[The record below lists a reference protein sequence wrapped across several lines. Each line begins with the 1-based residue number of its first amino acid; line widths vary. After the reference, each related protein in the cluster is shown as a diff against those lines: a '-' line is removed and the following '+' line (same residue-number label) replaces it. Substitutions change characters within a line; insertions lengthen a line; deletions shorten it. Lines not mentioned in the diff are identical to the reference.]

1 MVKVGPSTLPIDIN
15 NMKDEI
21 ANLELA
27 GADYIHLDIMDGEF
41 VTNETLGVELLEVV
55 NSSTDIL
62 LCTHLMVENP
72 EKWIEEFSATDI
84 FTFHI
89 EAVTSE
95 IAESMIQ
102 ELHEREMKV
111 GIAIKPDTSVEEIL
125 PYLEEIDL
133 VLIMLVEP
141 GLGGQ
146 KMMPECLEKVKAL
159 RELRPELDIEVDG
172 GVNLD
177 NVEMVKAAGAN
188 MIVSG
193 TAIINSTDRA
203 FVISQMKK

>member
-1 MVKVGPSTLPIDIN
+1 MVKVGPSTLPININ
-15 NMKDEI
+15 DMKTEI
-21 ANLELA
+21 ANLERA

-41 VTNETLGVELLEVV
+41 VANETLGVELLEVV
-55 NSSTDIL
+55 NDSTDIL

-72 EKWIEEFSATDI
+72 EKWIEEFSETDI

-89 EAVTSE
+89 EAVTPE
-95 IAESMIQ
+95 VAESMIQ

-111 GIAIKPDTSVEEIL
+111 GIAIKPATPIDEIM
-125 PYLEEIDL
+125 PYIDEIDMVL
-133 VLIMLVEP
+133 VMLVEP

-146 KMMPECLEKVKAL
+146 KMMPECLEKVREL

-172 GVNLD
+172 GINLD
-177 NVEMVKAAGAN
+177 NVEMVKASGAN

-193 TAIINSTDRA
+193 TAIVNSTDRA